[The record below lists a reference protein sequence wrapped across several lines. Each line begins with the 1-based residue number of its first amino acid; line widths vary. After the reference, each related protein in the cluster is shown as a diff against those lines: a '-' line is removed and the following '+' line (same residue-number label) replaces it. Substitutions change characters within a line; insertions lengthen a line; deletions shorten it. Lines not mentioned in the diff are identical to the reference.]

1 MTDERALVRL
11 TAYAR
16 TSTDDQQNPG
26 ESLRWQLSRAS
37 ALIVGRA
44 EIVSVAHDTD
54 VSRSVP
60 WSRRPQA
67 ARLIAQLP
75 DANRGWTG
83 IVVGEP
89 QRAFGS
95 AGQVQNILPQLA
107 HWGVQLW
114 VPEVGGPVDPDS
126 EAHDLL
132 MSMFGGLSRAE
143 RNRLRVRVRTAMKAM
158 APEGRYLGGRP
169 PYGYR
174 LERTGSPHP
183 NPEKAR
189 QGVQL
194 TNLSVDPETS
204 KVVEQIFAWRVEG
217 IGFRTIAIRLTEQGL
232 PCPSAADP
240 ERNPHRHGRAWSVG
254 AVRTIVMNP
263 KYKGQGS
270 YGRYRKVE
278 RLYDVN
284 DPAAGNVTRMSP
296 APASEVIET
305 DGIVPSIVTEAVWR
319 QAQTDRAPA
328 ISGPRPDRSQPSPY
342 ALRGLIVCGRCGKR
356 MQGHTVRRKSGARR
370 VGYQCVYRT
379 EYPGDDAHPRSLFLA
394 EDRVLPAVDA
404 WLADLTSADR
414 LENTVRAILA
424 ADSHES
430 ADPPELR
437 RARLQASDAR
447 KKLGQYLDA
456 LEAGMDAALIA
467 ERSQVTQRE
476 LASATAVM
484 DAFRSS
490 DSGDLS
496 GPLVCELLE
505 SVGGLTALL
514 ASSDT
519 AERQRVYRAAG
530 VHLRYHRSEEGE
542 KITASL
548 RVGLFRVGGGT

>member
-1 MTDERALVRL
+1 MTESKSLIPL

-26 ESLRWQLSRAS
+26 ESLRWQLSRAN

-60 WSRRPQA
+60 WSRRPEA
-67 ARLIAQLP
+67 ARLISQLP
-75 DANRGWTG
+75 DPNRGWTG

-143 RNRLRVRVRTAMKAM
+143 RNRLRVRVRTSMKAM

-174 LERTGSPHP
+174 LERTGVPHP

-194 TNLSVDPETS
+194 TNLAVDPETS
-204 KVVEQIFAWRVEG
+204 KVVQQIFAWRIEG
-217 IGFRTIAIRLTEQGL
+217 IGFRTIATRLTEQGL
-232 PCPSAADP
+232 PCPSAADR

-278 RLYDVN
+278 RLFDVN

-305 DGIVPSIVTEAVWR
+305 DGIVAPIVTEKVWR

-328 ISGPRPDRSQPSPY
+328 TPGPRPDRPQPSPY
-342 ALRGLIVCGRCGKR
+342 ALRGLIVCGPVRQADAGPHGKA
-356 MQGHTVRRKSGARR
+356 QERR
-370 VGYQCVYRT
+370 Q
-379 EYPGDDAHPRSLFLA
+379 
-394 EDRVLPAVDA
+394 
-404 WLADLTSADR
+404 ADR
-414 LENTVRAILA
+414 LPVRLPERVPRRRDSPQNTF
-424 ADSHES
+424 
-430 ADPPELR
+430 P
-437 RARLQASDAR
+437 
-447 KKLGQYLDA
+447 G
-456 LEAGMDAALIA
+456 
-467 ERSQVTQRE
+467 
-476 LASATAVM
+476 
-484 DAFRSS
+484 
-490 DSGDLS
+490 
-496 GPLVCELLE
+496 
-505 SVGGLTALL
+505 
-514 ASSDT
+514 
-519 AERQRVYRAAG
+519 
-530 VHLRYHRSEEGE
+530 
-542 KITASL
+542 
-548 RVGLFRVGGGT
+548 

>member
-1 MTDERALVRL
+1 MSDEKRLVRL

-26 ESLRWQLSRAS
+26 ERLRWQLSRAS

-60 WSRRPQA
+60 WSRRPEA
-67 ARLIAQLP
+67 ARLISLLP
-75 DANRGWTG
+75 DPNRGWTG

-169 PYGYR
+169 PYGYQ
-174 LERTGSPHP
+174 LERTGVSHP

-204 KVVEQIFAWRVEG
+204 KVVEQIFAWRIEG
-217 IGFRTIAIRLTEQGL
+217 IGFRTIATRLSEQGL
-232 PCPSAADP
+232 PCPSAADR
-240 ERNPHRHGRAWSVG
+240 ERNPHRHGRAWSVA

-270 YGRYRKVE
+270 YG
-278 RLYDVN
+278 
-284 DPAAGNVTRMSP
+284 
-296 APASEVIET
+296 
-305 DGIVPSIVTEAVWR
+305 
-319 QAQTDRAPA
+319 
-328 ISGPRPDRSQPSPY
+328 
-342 ALRGLIVCGRCGKR
+342 ALRI
-356 MQGHTVRRKSGARR
+356 
-370 VGYQCVYRT
+370 
-379 EYPGDDAHPRSLFLA
+379 
-394 EDRVLPAVDA
+394 
-404 WLADLTSADR
+404 
-414 LENTVRAILA
+414 
-424 ADSHES
+424 
-430 ADPPELR
+430 
-437 RARLQASDAR
+437 
-447 KKLGQYLDA
+447 
-456 LEAGMDAALIA
+456 
-467 ERSQVTQRE
+467 
-476 LASATAVM
+476 
-484 DAFRSS
+484 
-490 DSGDLS
+490 
-496 GPLVCELLE
+496 
-505 SVGGLTALL
+505 
-514 ASSDT
+514 
-519 AERQRVYRAAG
+519 
-530 VHLRYHRSEEGE
+530 
-542 KITASL
+542 
-548 RVGLFRVGGGT
+548 

>member
-1 MTDERALVRL
+1 MTEVRTLIPL

-26 ESLRWQLSRAS
+26 ESLPWQLSRAN

-44 EIVSVAHDTD
+44 EIVAVVHDTD

-60 WSRRPQA
+60 WSRRPEA
-67 ARLIAQLP
+67 ARLISQLS
-75 DANRGWTG
+75 DSNRGWTG

-143 RNRLRVRVRTAMKAM
+143 RNRLRVRVRTSMKAM

-169 PYGYR
+169 PYGYK
-174 LERTGSPHP
+174 LERTGVPHR

-194 TNLSVDPETS
+194 TNLAVDPETS

-217 IGFRTIAIRLTEQGL
+217 VGFRTIATRLTRQGF
-232 PCPSAADP
+232 PCPSAADR
-240 ERNPHRHGRAWSVG
+240 ELNPHRHDRAWSVG

-263 KYKGQGS
+263 KYKGQGV

-278 RLYDVN
+278 RLFDVN
-284 DPAAGNVTRMSP
+284 DPAVGNVTRMAP

-305 DGIVPSIVTEAVWR
+305 DGIVTPIVSETVWR
-319 QAQTDRAPA
+319 QAQTDRAPTT
-328 ISGPRPDRSQPSPY
+328 SGPRPDRPQPSPY
-342 ALRGLIVCGRCGKR
+342 ALRGGSSSVAGA
-356 MQGHTVRRKSGARR
+356 VRGCRATRSSGGAAPSVSDTNASTGPSTPATRLTPR
-370 VGYQCVYRT
+370 HSSSLRT
-379 EYPGDDAHPRSLFLA
+379 GFYPRSM
-394 EDRVLPAVDA
+394 
-404 WLADLTSADR
+404 SG
-414 LENTVRAILA
+414 
-424 ADSHES
+424 
-430 ADPPELR
+430 LR
-437 RARLQASDAR
+437 
-447 KKLGQYLDA
+447 
-456 LEAGMDAALIA
+456 I
-467 ERSQVTQRE
+467 
-476 LASATAVM
+476 
-484 DAFRSS
+484 
-490 DSGDLS
+490 
-496 GPLVCELLE
+496 
-505 SVGGLTALL
+505 
-514 ASSDT
+514 
-519 AERQRVYRAAG
+519 
-530 VHLRYHRSEEGE
+530 
-542 KITASL
+542 
-548 RVGLFRVGGGT
+548 